1 MTGVELIVLPEAYC
15 CGLVGSKGK
24 FCTMDR
30 AKCKVQSHVKTKADV
45 KRGYYLNTN
54 PTSNLAWL
62 DHHLPID
69 KVPDNLSDLFG
80 GNLPLMDWIRVFTV
94 LKEASEEDLAKL
106 SSDSVTA
113 AHTGKVS
120 FAPHKTPRASRRGEE
135 GSVKSVTSN
144 DLPFISEEED
154 PLDTM
159 KRGWNPAVAKVRSLN
174 EDVGEIFATI
184 DKLMARTEVL
194 NALMKVKGQDEGL
207 DDTAKKLFE
216 DHQNLLQGLASTAD
230 DLGTRLQGEGMH
242 EAVEHVHKRQ
252 KTLMNEVAEIAQL
265 SFTSAQTAEELKV
278 RSTKSTGEIN
288 GLIIQMT
295 QVREILGGM
304 AAALNAK
311 SPQEESSEGLN
322 KKVKD
327 ELNSKIEVLAERV
340 STLATTSMWTKGP
353 NSVKSGDLDE
363 LKRRL
368 NNFEKRSRAQ
378 AWEGGGQTFG
388 HLEDVKEFV
397 RKHMMNGGGD
407 DEPHFN
413 PFSPVGARKET
424 GTELY
429 LGCFYDI
436 FSMME
441 RVKIDAGGNTQDMF
455 RLMGDV
461 RKAGFEDGVDDAVI
475 LQSFNVAWPALLHK
489 GGADLTSR
497 PLNQVKTKDLWEN
510 LGTGQGLVPL
520 MSDSME
526 PVLSGAMEAV
536 TREYPTSPAVKDLVG
551 IMNNHIRDFW
561 SGAKTF
567 VTSFFQELKHGS
579 RASDQEAW
587 DLIRDMLSSIFK
599 EIHEAR
605 VVARGV
611 ATGRRKVNVS
621 GTIDRAALVIW
632 GTLQAARV
640 MREVTRSEFKRH
652 ACVVPG
658 LTLFLFNHRAPIKMV
673 TDLTEKVAALEK
685 ERNGL
690 KSEMHQLT
698 AKVNKMK

>member
-1 MTGVELIVLPEAYC
+1 
-15 CGLVGSKGK
+15 
-24 FCTMDR
+24 
-30 AKCKVQSHVKTKADV
+30 
-45 KRGYYLNTN
+45 
-54 PTSNLAWL
+54 L
-62 DHHLPID
+62 DPYLPIN
-69 KVPDNLSDLFG
+69 KVPDNLGDLFG

-106 SSDSVTA
+106 SSDSVAA
-113 AHTGKVS
+113 AHTGKVL

-135 GSVKSVTSN
+135 ESVTSVTSN
-144 DLPFISEEED
+144 DLPLISGEED
-154 PLDTM
+154 PIDTM
-159 KRGWNPAVAKVRSLN
+159 KRGWNPAVAKVKSLN
-174 EDVGEIFATI
+174 KDVGEIFATI

-194 NALMKVKGQDEGL
+194 NALMKVKGQDKEL
-207 DDTAKKLFE
+207 DDTAKQLFA
-216 DHQNLLQGLASTAD
+216 DHKILLQGLASTAE
-230 DLGTRLQGEGMH
+230 DLGTRLQGEGMQG
-242 EAVEHVHKRQ
+242 VVDHVHKRQ
-252 KTLMNEVAEIAQL
+252 KTMKNEVEELAKL
-265 SFTSAQTAEELKV
+265 SSASAKTLGELKV
-278 RSTKSTGEIN
+278 HSSNSTGEIN

-295 QVREILGGM
+295 QVRGILGGM
-304 AAALNAK
+304 ATELNART
-311 SPQEESSEGLN
+311 SQGRGQEGLDDR
-322 KKVKD
+322 VK
-327 ELNSKIEVLAERV
+327 EEMNSKIELLAEHV
-340 STLATTSMWTKGP
+340 NVLTKNSTWTREP
-353 NSVKSGDLDE
+353 TSVKSDDLDE
-363 LKRRL
+363 LKKQL

-397 RKHMMNGGGD
+397 WQHMMNNGGD
-407 DEPHFN
+407 DDPHFN
-413 PFSPVGARKET
+413 PFSPVGAQKGT
-424 GTELY
+424 GPVLY

-441 RVKIDAGGNTQDMF
+441 RVKIDVGGNTQDMF

-475 LQSFNVAWPALLHK
+475 LQSFNVAWPVLLHK
-489 GGADLTSR
+489 GGAELTGR

-520 MSDSME
+520 MLGSMK

-587 DLIRDMLSSIFK
+587 ALIRDMLSSIFK

-621 GTIDRAALVIW
+621 DTIDRAALVIW

-640 MREVTRSEFKRH
+640 MREVTRAEFKRH